1 MHRHHAT
8 RRSDSMSS
16 LKDLSN
22 DLADLVDK
30 SSKSVVRVDAR
41 RGRSGTGT
49 VWDSGLLLTANHVV
63 EQEDEIEVVVGE
75 KSSKATLVGR
85 DPATDIALLKVDG
98 VSAPAMSRAKVAD
111 LKPGQI
117 VIAIGRPG
125 SLKATFGTISSVSSP
140 WRGWR
145 GSEIEHVIQTNAPLY
160 PGFSGGPLVDA
171 DGRAV
176 GMNSWVFGRGDG
188 RAIAM
193 DVAERV
199 VESLRKDGRIK
210 RPYLGIGTQEVP
222 LPDAV
227 KTQAK
232 QDSGLLVVAVEP
244 KSPADQAGLMQG
256 DTLLALD
263 GTTTESLERLFSGL
277 RKSSVGSSHKLRVVR
292 AGELKEI
299 TVMLGE
305 AAR

>member
-1 MHRHHAT
+1 MAT
-8 RRSDSMSS
+8 
-16 LKDLSN
+16 LKDLSK
-22 DLADLVDK
+22 DIEDLVQK
-30 SSKSVVRVDAR
+30 ASKSVVQVDAR
-41 RGRSGTGT
+41 RGRAGTGI
-49 VWDSGLLLTANHVV
+49 VWDSGLILTANHVV
-63 EQEDEIEVVVGE
+63 EQEDDIEVVVGE

-125 SLKATFGTISSVSSP
+125 SLKATFGTISSVTSP

-199 VESLRKDGRIK
+199 VESLRSDGRIK
-210 RPYLGIGTQEVP
+210 RAYLGVGAQQVQLPESVRSKVSQE
-222 LPDAV
+222 
-227 KTQAK
+227 
-232 QDSGLLVVAVEP
+232 SGLLVITVDP
-244 KSPADQAGLMQG
+244 NSPADQAGIMQG
-256 DTLLALD
+256 DTLIALGGA
-263 GTTTESLERLFSGL
+263 GT
-277 RKSSVGSSHKLRVVR
+277 
-292 AGELKEI
+292 
-299 TVMLGE
+299 
-305 AAR
+305 